1 MTSDVTSIAVLGA
14 GRMGRLYAQLV
25 EQHPLTRLAAL
36 TCRTDASADR
46 LRSDFDAPVFAS
58 KDPDVLAPIVDEINA
73 VIIAAPE
80 WAHLAPVRWS
90 ADNGLP
96 TLLEKPMAGG
106 LDEALAVAEAGAVLG
121 DRLMLCHVVRFDPRY
136 STMRNAVA
144 EGAIGRV
151 RQMYARRNADQ
162 KAAQRILGKC
172 HPAFWLTP
180 HDVDIMRWIT
190 GAEVEW
196 LEARYAASGEAK
208 SDGLFVDLGFS
219 DGSYGRIENSWGTP
233 PLPAP
238 RNCFFDVAGEDG
250 SIEVSAWE
258 QGIAVHYGDGRVAL
272 PNTTEVCEVD
282 GRIVGAFANMIDTFV
297 DVASGLRSSPA
308 ILADGLATMQV
319 ADAIAKSLSSGR
331 RTVV

>member
-1 MTSDVTSIAVLGA
+1 
-14 GRMGRLYAQLV
+14 MGRLYAQLV

-36 TCRTDASADR
+36 TCRTDTSAAC
-46 LRSDFDAPVFAS
+46 LKNDFDIPVFAS
-58 KDPDVLAPIVDEINA
+58 EDPDVLTPIVDQIDA

-90 ADNGLP
+90 AANGIP
-96 TLLEKPMAGG
+96 TLLEKPMAGALG
-106 LDEALAVAEAGAVLG
+106 EAQAVAEAGTLLG
-121 DRLMLCHVVRFDPRY
+121 DRLMMCHVVRFDPRY
-136 STMRNAVA
+136 SAMRGAVA

-151 RQMYARRNADQ
+151 RQMHARRNADQ
-162 KAAQRILGKC
+162 EAAQRILGRC

-180 HDVDIMRWIT
+180 HDVDIMRWTT

-196 LEARYAASGEAK
+196 VEARYAASGEAK

-233 PLPAP
+233 SLPAP
-238 RNCFFDVAGEDG
+238 RNCFFDIAGEDG
-250 SIEVSAWE
+250 SIEVSTWE

-282 GRIVGAFANMIDTFV
+282 GRIVGAFANMIDAFV
-297 DVASGLRSSPA
+297 DVANGLRPSPA
-308 ILADGLATMQV
+308 TLSDGLATMQV
-319 ADAIAKSLSSGR
+319 ADAIASSLSSGQ
-331 RTVV
+331 RTTV